1 MKKAYT
7 IIYILL
13 SATVFLMGC
22 GESEEEKQKRLEEEN
37 ARTLILH
44 KLDVANDFCF
54 WGVPWPIDAEYDMRR
69 GVKTYNKVTF
79 YASEK
84 EAAKDYNVS
93 EEETVEG
100 EIYVMPTEK
109 TYDLLDGLN
118 WALKRDKTENEV
130 EKYNLEYPIEL
141 EDIINQTE
149 DVWQMLHDRKILS
162 EDHYQTVLRGFY
174 VLAFFH

>member
-54 WGVPWPIDAEYDMRR
+54 WGVPLPIDAEYDMRG

-93 EEETVEG
+93 EEERVEG
-100 EIYVMPTEK
+100 EIYVMPMEK
-109 TYDLLDGLN
+109 TYKRLDSLN
-118 WALKRDKTENEV
+118 WGLRRDKSESKV

-141 EDIINQTE
+141 EDIINQPE
-149 DVWQMLHDRKILS
+149 DVWQVLHDREILS
-162 EDHYQTVLRGFY
+162 EDNYEIMLMGF
-174 VLAFFH
+174 